1 MSTHK
6 KILLVDDSR
15 ISRLMLKAII
25 KANFPGWEIIEA
37 EDGETALKLC
47 QYTQFDFISLDMN
60 MPGRDGLTISP
71 ELQDLCPDAKIA
83 LLTANFQERVKD
95 KAQAQ
100 AQAQAQGLSFIPK
113 PITEEKVIDYL
124 SKQLAK
130 E

>member
-1 MSTHK
+1 MGKDK

-25 KANFPGWEIIEA
+25 NANYPDWEVTE
-37 EDGETALKLC
+37 EDSESALKLC
-47 QYTQFDFISLDMN
+47 QYTQYDFISLDMN

-95 KAQAQ
+95 KAK
-100 AQAQAQGLSFIPK
+100 AQGLSFIPK
-113 PITEEKVIDYL
+113 PITEEKVVDYL
-124 SKQLAK
+124 SKYIAN
-130 E
+130 

>member
-25 KANFPGWEIIEA
+25 KANFPDWEIIEA

-71 ELQDLCPDAKIA
+71 ELQDLCPNAKIA

-100 AQAQAQGLSFIPK
+100 GLSFIPK
-113 PITEEKVIDYL
+113 PITEEKVVDYL
-124 SKQLAK
+124 SKQLEK

>member
-25 KANFPGWEIIEA
+25 KANYPGWEIIEA

-71 ELQDLCPDAKIA
+71 ELQDLCPGAKIA

-100 AQAQAQGLSFIPK
+100 GLSFIPK
-113 PITEEKVIDYL
+113 PITEEKIVDYL
-124 SKQLAK
+124 SKQLEK

>member
-25 KANFPGWEIIEA
+25 KANYPGWEIIEA

-100 AQAQAQGLSFIPK
+100 GLSFIPK
-113 PITEEKVIDYL
+113 PITEEKVVDYL
-124 SKQLAK
+124 SKQLEK

>member
-1 MSTHK
+1 MDNRK
-6 KILLVDDSR
+6 KVLLVDDSR

-25 KANFPGWEIIEA
+25 NANYPEWEVDEA
-37 EDGETALKLC
+37 EDGETALRLC
-47 QYTQFDFISLDMN
+47 EYSKFDFISLDMN

-95 KAQAQ
+95 KAR
-100 AQAQAQGLSFIPK
+100 AQGLSFIPK
-113 PITEEKVIDYL
+113 PITEEKVIEYL
-124 SKQLAK
+124 RKHI

>member
-1 MSTHK
+1 MGKDK

-25 KANFPGWEIIEA
+25 KANYPEWEVAEA
-37 EDGETALKLC
+37 ENGESALKLC
-47 QYTQFDFISLDMN
+47 QYTKFDFISLDMN

-100 AQAQAQGLSFIPK
+100 GLSFIPK
-113 PITEEKVIDYL
+113 PITEEKVVDYL
-124 SKQLAK
+124 SKHIAD
-130 E
+130 

>member
-25 KANFPGWEIIEA
+25 KANYPGWEIIEA

-71 ELQDLCPDAKIA
+71 ELHDLCPGAKIA

-100 AQAQAQGLSFIPK
+100 GLSFIPK
-113 PITEEKVIDYL
+113 PITEEKIIDYL
-124 SKQLAK
+124 SKQLEK